1 MTLTPAHKKRLPL
14 IVAAVAALAL
24 VIGGVVWW
32 QGKQRWE
39 ATDNAF
45 VQADT
50 TGVSPQI
57 DGYVVEVLVADNQRV
72 APGQILIRLDD
83 ADARANLAEAEG
95 NLASV
100 IAAVGNVDA
109 RAAQEQ
115 AVIASRA
122 AGVAQARAQADLA
135 AQQVDRYGRLAEQG
149 WVSQARIQTEQ
160 AGARTAQ
167 ASVAEAEAALIAE
180 QRTAGVLG
188 SSRSQ
193 SLAAVDVARAAVVI
207 DVDGGDRKT
216 LGDAERFA
224 QELNLAAAEM
234 AARQISLRSLG
245 GLVLVD
251 FIGMKQAEGRRALV
265 AKFRDALGLYL
276 GRSSDVLEMSRLG
289 VVEAAI
295 ARRGRPL
302 SGALAAGSVE
312 RIALENLRAIET
324 AGWQDRGARLAARVS
339 PEVEAWLDHDHIG
352 WQKALG
358 DRIGQRWTIEPIPG
372 HGGHPDVRSV

>member
-1 MTLTPAHKKRLPL
+1 MKARL
-14 IVAAVAALAL
+14 V
-24 VIGGVVWW
+24 
-32 QGKQRWE
+32 
-39 ATDNAF
+39 
-45 VQADT
+45 
-50 TGVSPQI
+50 
-57 DGYVVEVLVADNQRV
+57 
-72 APGQILIRLDD
+72 LDD
-83 ADARANLAEAEG
+83 AVGETRRLLIDEQGRPFRLHLERWSERGVRPLLNDIRWGRVRARIPGNRGWFVDLGHGPEGIVEPTQAARMIDGAMLAFRVKAEAWADKGPLLSLGDISPKLTPPSRPALHAAADADPFLEG
-95 NLASV
+95 LTLADT
-100 IAAVGNVDA
+100 DA
-109 RAAQEQ
+109 
-115 AVIASRA
+115 ITS
-122 AGVAQARAQADLA
+122 
-135 AQQVDRYGRLAEQG
+135 AE
-149 WVSQARIQTEQ
+149 
-160 AGARTAQ
+160 ARTMIDAAIDE
-167 ASVAEAEAALIAE
+167 ASHNIVQLPGGGDI
-180 QRTAGVLG
+180 
-188 SSRSQ
+188 
-193 SLAAVDVARAAVVI
+193 AVDVARAAVVI

-295 ARRGRPL
+295 ARRARPL

-312 RIALENLRAIET
+312 RIALETLRAIET

-358 DRIGQRWTIEPIPG
+358 DRIGQRWTIEPILG

>member
-24 VIGGVVWW
+24 VIGGVIWW

-45 VQADT
+45 VAADT

-83 ADARANLAEAEG
+83 ADARADLAQAEANLAA
-95 NLASV
+95 V

-122 AGVAQARAQADLA
+122 AGVAQARAQAELA
-135 AQQVDRYGRLAEQG
+135 AQQVDRYGKLAEQG

-160 AGARTAQ
+160 AGARTAA
-167 ASVAEAEAALIAE
+167 ASVAEAEAALVAE

-188 SSRSQ
+188 STRSQ
-193 SLAAVDVARAAVVI
+193 SLAAVDLARAQVEQARIALDRTVIRAPVGGVVGARG
-207 DVDGGDRKT
+207 VRVGQYVRPGGQILSIVP
-216 LGDAERFA
+216 LGDAYVVANFKETQLDRLRLGQTVEISADAFPGERLVGHIDSFA
-224 QELNLAAAEM
+224 PATGSEFALIPVENATGNFTRITQRVPVRIRVDAAGAAA
-234 AARQISLRSLG
+234 LRPGLSVEVKVDLKSRG
-245 GLVLVD
+245 GLN
-251 FIGMKQAEGRRALV
+251 FA
-265 AKFRDALGLYL
+265 
-276 GRSSDVLEMSRLG
+276 
-289 VVEAAI
+289 EAAT
-295 ARRGRPL
+295 GPVV
-302 SGALAAGSVE
+302 AA
-312 RIALENLRAIET
+312 APA
-324 AGWQDRGARLAARVS
+324 DAA
-339 PEVEAWLDHDHIG
+339 
-352 WQKALG
+352 
-358 DRIGQRWTIEPIPG
+358 
-372 HGGHPDVRSV
+372 VR